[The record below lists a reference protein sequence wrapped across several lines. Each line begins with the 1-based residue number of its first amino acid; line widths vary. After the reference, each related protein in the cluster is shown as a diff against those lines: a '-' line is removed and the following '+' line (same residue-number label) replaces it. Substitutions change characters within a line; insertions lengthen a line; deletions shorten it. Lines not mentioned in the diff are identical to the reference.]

1 MKRLLLVAAVIA
13 GVASPAFAYRD
24 RKLQDAVKKATAQ
37 LQKGQGEQ
45 AVATLRKA
53 ASELGSGEAYL
64 ALGRIQQ
71 QASLIDDAVASY
83 AKARELEASDVEV
96 LLALGRIALST
107 GSAQDALVPVEKA
120 VALDPSAE
128 ALATLSLVRMR
139 GSDLAEAREAAD
151 KALAVAATS
160 PLAHSAQGEIQ
171 LATGHAAEAAAAF
184 RKALDLDPQLVEA
197 RVGLALALRAAG
209 SSADA
214 LAEASRAATETPTS
228 GEAAA
233 LQGLL
238 MLAGHEGDAALWV
251 RANEVAQDGAF
262 RNPHSVVVQ
271 YLLGRVAELGPY
283 PERSG
288 ERYRKA
294 LAIDPKYLPARLAL
308 ASFLVGESDVASA
321 FTVAQE
327 IVADAP
333 WSGEAQLLLG
343 RELLRRKKASQ
354 ALAPLEKASELAP
367 GVAEAHALL
376 ATAAYFTGDSDR
388 AVAEYAK
395 ALALRPD
402 QLEWRADYGLFLGR
416 SGEYEA
422 AATELQKVVTSPG
435 YRQAAGFVNLGWVYR
450 NSRPPKVEES
460 VRAYQKALEIDPKQA
475 QAALGLG
482 WAFFVGE
489 RYDESA
495 AAYTKALALDSALA
509 GEAYDGI
516 AWDHYFQGDMA
527 KAQEFGAKAK
537 AAGRDDARLAEQI
550 ARRKKKQH
558 DDDQDRERIKHEIDQ
573 AALCAAIDAR
583 LHGKDPGTRAPAVSE
598 LRVSGCAGIVPMLTW
613 MLVNDSSYTVKQAVA
628 EALGKIGPS
637 AREATRYLKQCA
649 MPCEAPINATPEELR
664 QAMECADLRKACL
677 SALEK
682 LR

>member
-13 GVASPAFAYRD
+13 GIANPASAYRD
-24 RKLQDAVKKATAQ
+24 KKLQDAVRKATAQ
-37 LQKGQGEQ
+37 MQKGQGEQ
-45 AVATLRKA
+45 AVATLKRA
-53 ASELGSGEAYL
+53 AAELASGEAYL

-83 AKARELEASDVEV
+83 AKARELETHDVEV
-96 LLALGRIALST
+96 LLALARVTLST
-107 GSAQDALVPVEKA
+107 GSAQDALGPVEKA

-128 ALATLSLVRMR
+128 ALATLSLVHMR
-139 GSDLAEAREAAD
+139 GSDLAKAREAAD
-151 KALAVAATS
+151 KALALAATC
-160 PLAHSAQGEIQ
+160 PLAHAAQGEIQ
-171 LATGHAAEAAAAF
+171 LATGPATEAAAAF
-184 RKALDLDPQLVEA
+184 REALALDPQLVEA

-214 LAEASRAATETPTS
+214 LAEARRAASENPTS

-238 MLAGHEGDAALWV
+238 MLAGHEGDAAVWV

-262 RNPHSVVVQ
+262 RNPHSVVVHG
-271 YLLGRVAELGPY
+271 LLGRVAELGPY
-283 PERSG
+283 PERAG

-308 ASFLVGESDVASA
+308 ASFLVGEGDVAGA
-321 FTVAQE
+321 FKVAQE

-354 ALAPLEKASELAP
+354 ALAPLEKAGELAP

-376 ATAAYFTGDSDR
+376 ATAAYFTGDTDR

-402 QLEWRADYGLFLGR
+402 QLEWRTDYGLFLGR

-422 AATELQKVVTSPG
+422 AASELQKVVTSPG
-435 YRQAAGFVNLGWVYR
+435 YKQAAGFVNLGWVYR

-460 VRAYQKALEIDPKQA
+460 IRAYQKALEIDPKQA

-482 WAFFVGE
+482 WAFFVGA

-495 AAYTKALALDSALA
+495 AAYAKAMALDATLA
-509 GEAYDGI
+509 GEANDGI
-516 AWDHYFQGDMA
+516 AWDYYFERDLAQA
-527 KAQEFGAKAK
+527 KEFGEKAK
-537 AAGRDDARLAEQI
+537 AAGRDDARLFRA
-550 ARRKKKQH
+550 
-558 DDDQDRERIKHEIDQ
+558 IDNAGKPKPPVGPSPEELRCQ
-573 AALCAAIDAR
+573 ALDAR
-583 LHGKDPGTRAPAVSE
+583 LHSKDVAVRAPAMNE
-598 LRVSGCAGIVPMLTW
+598 LRVSGCSGILDLLIW
-613 MLVNDSSYTVKQAVA
+613 ALANDESYVVKQAAA
-628 EALGKIGPS
+628 ESLGKMG
-637 AREATRYLKQCA
+637 
-649 MPCEAPINATPEELR
+649 TP
-664 QAMECADLRKACL
+664 ARKAILYLEHCQRPCNFPL
-677 SALEK
+677 ILTAEQMEQEADCSRASTACARALAK